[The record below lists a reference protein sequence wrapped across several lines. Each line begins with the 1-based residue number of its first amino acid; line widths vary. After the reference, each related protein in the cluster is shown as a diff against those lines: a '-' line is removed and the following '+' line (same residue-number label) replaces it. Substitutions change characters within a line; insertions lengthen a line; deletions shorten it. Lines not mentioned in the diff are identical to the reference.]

1 MGWPASFALARKGDH
16 PCTHACIHP
25 FIHPST
31 VRPHTHTHWPTH
43 PLKHPL
49 TVPASHWQRQK
60 IRSQDEAK
68 QLETLN
74 KKNQKQQAQPLT
86 YDQLR
91 TRLPRSIGDDIV
103 RLLADNYDALG
114 DFASIQTQ
122 ADVDNFNLKYQV
134 NLVLPQEA

>member
-1 MGWPASFALARKGDH
+1 MDSIYSGFTAPVEKETKKPKLATGGRVGMFAGGPMTGGTMEDEMAEEVL
-16 PCTHACIHP
+16 
-25 FIHPST
+25 
-31 VRPHTHTHWPTH
+31 
-43 PLKHPL
+43 
-49 TVPASHWQRQK
+49 
-60 IRSQDEAK
+60 QDEAK
-68 QLETLN
+68 QLEALN

-91 TRLPRSIGDDIV
+91 ARLPRSIGDDIV